1 MTHTTSPRAKQL
13 EQQFERWLDG
23 GLSAVEAEQLLLALQ
38 QEAPALA
45 EQMQV
50 LAAATAAAEDYEAA
64 PVPAWNREST
74 WQPAYHAPATAWW
87 QRPWLP
93 LASLACSL
101 LAVAAVLLQLQIQV
115 TPAGTAI
122 SFGGEAQATALVNSM
137 NAQLDARLQQFAE
150 TQQQQLAQY
159 TTTVRDEFRD
169 DLTLAN
175 AQLVNYVLATSRTE
189 RQEDFADL
197 IEYVNAQRQDDQVFY
212 VNQIRQLQQTVG
224 QPTSSYDLGPY
235 RAAAQEE

>member
-1 MTHTTSPRAKQL
+1 MTHSAATRAKQL

-23 GLSAVEAEQLLLALQ
+23 ELSSAEAEQLLAILQ

-45 EQMQV
+45 EQMQ
-50 LAAATAAAEDYEAA
+50 LLQAAAADAEGYRDE
-64 PVPAWNREST
+64 PVPTWNREST
-74 WQPAYHAPATAWW
+74 WQPAYHAPALAWW

-93 LASLACSL
+93 VASLACSL
-101 LAVAAVLLQLQIQV
+101 MAVATVILQLQIQV
-115 TPAGTAI
+115 TPAGTVI
-122 SFGGEAQATALVNSM
+122 SFGGDAQTSALVNNM
-137 NAQLDARLQQFAE
+137 NTQLDARLQQFADA
-150 TQQQQLAQY
+150 QQQQLEQY
-159 TTTVRDEFRD
+159 TREVRDEFRE

-212 VNQIRQLQQTVG
+212 VNQIRQLQQAVG
-224 QPTSSYDLGPY
+224 QPASSYDLGPY